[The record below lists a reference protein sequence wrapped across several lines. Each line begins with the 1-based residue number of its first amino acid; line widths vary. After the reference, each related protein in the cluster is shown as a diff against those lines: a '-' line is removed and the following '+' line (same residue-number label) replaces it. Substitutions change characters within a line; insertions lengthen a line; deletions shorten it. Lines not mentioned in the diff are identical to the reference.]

1 MHVQSRWAANLN
13 LSVLFFFLRFSLPLP
28 SSLLQLCIS
37 KRKSPQTDTWCQ
49 YCQRE
54 SCLYL
59 EYNSAG
65 SEPSDK
71 EGGGEFP
78 VIQTLRKGGGGRR
91 QAVSSKDRGAGLP
104 WIRHCI
110 NASRIIIAW
119 LVTHLYRAKHKQ
131 FAKHQYH
138 GCQPWLHRH

>member
-13 LSVLFFFLRFSLPLP
+13 LSVLGFFWGSRCRCRRHCFSSVSLKENLRRRILGVSTVKERVVFTWNITVPDP
-28 SSLLQLCIS
+28 NLQI
-37 KRKSPQTDTWCQ
+37 R
-49 YCQRE
+49 RE
-54 SCLYL
+54 
-59 EYNSAG
+59 
-65 SEPSDK
+65 
-71 EGGGEFP
+71 GGEFP
-78 VIQTLRKGGGGRR
+78 VIQTLRKGGGGR